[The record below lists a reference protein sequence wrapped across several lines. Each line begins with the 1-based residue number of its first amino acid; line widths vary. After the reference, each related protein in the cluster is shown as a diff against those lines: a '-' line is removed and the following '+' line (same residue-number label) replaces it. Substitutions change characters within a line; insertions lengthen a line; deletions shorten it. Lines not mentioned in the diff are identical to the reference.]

1 MIINDYKIQLNPKEL
16 GLGQVPVSVNVDQ
29 AEQLL
34 TVRCCL
40 RIIILII
47 IINCDITN
55 IINDV
60 FVQNKNVPIQSNRSS
75 V

>member
-29 AEQLL
+29 AEQFLA
-34 TVRCCL
+34 VSCCL

-55 IINDV
+55 IY
-60 FVQNKNVPIQSNRSS
+60 K
-75 V
+75 